1 MAGGFVPDDFDAT
14 IWENI
19 EPLTKDLM
27 ERQLSC
33 SSCIEGLISDS
44 SELAEHIS
52 ETGALLYIGM
62 TCDTESEEKK
72 ESFLDFMSNIRPKLS
87 EFSDALNR
95 RIVNHSS
102 VDDLPS
108 RYDLMLR
115 GMRTDVEIFRKENIP
130 LGVRQ
135 TELVTEAQTINGAM
149 TVEFEGQEMTFPQMS
164 KYLESNDRSQRQAA
178 WMAMSS
184 RRMEDSERLSEI
196 FDELIT
202 IRHQMATNAG
212 FESYTQY
219 MFRAMHRFDYT
230 IEDCLE
236 FHDSVES
243 VCMPILKK
251 INEER
256 CDGLGIGGLS
266 PWDVNEKGG
275 SGPDIHGRE
284 PLKPFGTV
292 DEMVEKLS
300 VMFHEI
306 SSDLGGKF
314 DKLIEMD
321 TLDLETRK
329 GKAPGGY
336 QYYLEKSRVPFI
348 FMNAA
353 GLQGDLET
361 MIHEAGHAFHS
372 LYCGHLELIDER
384 DYPIEFAEVASMSM
398 ELLTQPWWDKFYE
411 SEEADRARRAHLEGV
426 VFLLPWIAT
435 IDSFQHWIYANPGHS
450 KEERAEVWLSIRDKF
465 GSDMDWTGHT
475 DFRELSWQQQ
485 GHLFGVPFYYIE
497 YGIAQLGSL
506 QLWKTQMGD
515 PQKALDDYANAMSLG
530 NTRTL
535 PELFSAADLELG
547 FNEGHFM
554 TRWGLWR
561 QLCQSCPCS
570 LRTPGPTLIAQTLGC
585 HGKDCLA
592 LR

>member
-1 MAGGFVPDDFDAT
+1 MAGGFVPDVFDAT

-19 EPLTKDLM
+19 KPLADDLM
-27 ERQLSC
+27 ERELNC

-62 TCDTESEEKK
+62 TCDTESEEKR

-149 TVEFEGQEMTFPQMS
+149 TVEFEGEERTFPQMS

-178 WMAMSS
+178 WVAMSA

-196 FDELIT
+196 FDELVS

-236 FHDSVES
+236 FHESVES
-243 VCMPILKK
+243 VCMPILKR
-251 INEER
+251 INKDR
-256 CDGLGIGGLS
+256 RDGLGIGELS

-275 SGPDIHGRE
+275 SGPDIHGRD
-284 PLKPFGTV
+284 PLRPFETV

-300 VMFHEI
+300 EMFHEI

-314 DKLIEMD
+314 DKLVEMD
-321 TLDLETRK
+321 TLDLDTRK

-426 VFLLPWIAT
+426 AFLLPWIAT

-450 KEERAEVWLSIRDKF
+450 REERAEVWLSIRDKF
-465 GSDMDWTGHT
+465 GSEMDWTGHT

-506 QLWKTQMGD
+506 QLWKTQMSD
-515 PQKALDDYANAMSLG
+515 PQKALDDYANAMTLG

-547 FNEGHFM
+547 FNEVHFM
-554 TRWGLWR
+554 
-561 QLCQSCPCS
+561 S
-570 LRTPGPTLIAQTLGC
+570 LMGTVET
-585 HGKDCLA
+585 A
-592 LR
+592 LSELPA

>member
-1 MAGGFVPDDFDAT
+1 MGSGFVPDDFDAT
-14 IWENI
+14 SWENL
-19 EPLTKDLM
+19 EPFTNDLL
-27 ERQLSC
+27 ERELNC
-33 SSCIEGLISDS
+33 SSCLESLISDS

-72 ESFLDFMSNIRPKLS
+72 GAFLEFMSNVRPKLS

-95 RIVNHSS
+95 RIVSHPS

-130 LGVRQ
+130 LAVRQ
-135 TELVTEAQTINGAM
+135 TELVTESQTINGAM
-149 TVEFEGQEMTFPQMS
+149 TVEFDGEEMTFPQMS

-178 WMAMSS
+178 WMAMAA
-184 RRMEDSERLSEI
+184 RRMEDHERLSEI
-196 FDELIT
+196 FDDLVS
-202 IRHQMATNAG
+202 IRHQIALNAG
-212 FESYTQY
+212 FENYTEF

-236 FHDSVES
+236 FHASVES
-243 VCMPILKK
+243 VCMPILKQ

-256 CDGLGIGGLS
+256 CEGLEISELC

-275 SGPDIHGRE
+275 SGPDIHGRK
-284 PLKPFGTV
+284 PLRPFETV
-292 DEMVEKLS
+292 DEMVQKLS
-300 VMFHEI
+300 EMFHEI
-306 SSDLGGKF
+306 SNDLGGKF
-314 DKLIEMD
+314 DKLVEMD
-321 TLDLETRK
+321 TLDLDTRK

-372 LYCGHLELIDER
+372 LYCGHLELIEER

-398 ELLTQPWWDKFYE
+398 ELLTQPWWDKFYD
-411 SEEADRARRAHLEGV
+411 SEEAARARRTHLEGV

-450 KEERAEVWLSIRDKF
+450 REERAEVWLSIRDKF
-465 GSDMDWTGHT
+465 GSDMDWTGFT

-506 QLWKTQMGD
+506 QLWKTQMSD
-515 PQKALDDYANAMSLG
+515 PQKALDDYSSAMSLG

-535 PELFSAADLELG
+535 PDLFSAANLTLG
-547 FNEGHFM
+547 FDESHFM
-554 TRWGLWR
+554 NLMGAVETALSE
-561 QLCQSCPCS
+561 L
-570 LRTPGPTLIAQTLGC
+570 PT
-585 HGKDCLA
+585 
-592 LR
+592 

>member
-1 MAGGFVPDDFDAT
+1 MADGFVPDGFDAT

-19 EPLTKDLM
+19 EPLTNDLM

-149 TVEFEGQEMTFPQMS
+149 TVEFEDQEMTFPQMG

-178 WMAMSS
+178 WMTMSA

-256 CDGLGIGGLS
+256 CDGLGIGELS

-275 SGPDIHGRE
+275 SGPDIHGRR
-284 PLKPFGTV
+284 PLRPFETV

-306 SSDLGGKF
+306 SNDLGGKF
-314 DKLIEMD
+314 DKLVEMD

-475 DFRELSWQQQ
+475 DFKELSWQQQ

-554 TRWGLWR
+554 
-561 QLCQSCPCS
+561 S
-570 LRTPGPTLIAQTLGC
+570 LMGTVET
-585 HGKDCLA
+585 A
-592 LR
+592 LSELPV

>member
-1 MAGGFVPDDFDAT
+1 MAGGFVPDGFDAT

-19 EPLTKDLM
+19 QPLTNDLM

-33 SSCIEGLISDS
+33 SSCIQGLISDS

-115 GMRTDVEIFRKENIP
+115 GMRTDVEIFRKANIP

-135 TELVTEAQTINGAM
+135 TELVTKAQTINGAM

-178 WMAMSS
+178 WMAMSA

-256 CDGLGIGGLS
+256 CDGLGIGELS

-284 PLKPFGTV
+284 PLRPFETV

-314 DKLIEMD
+314 DKLVEMD

-426 VFLLPWIAT
+426 IFLLPWIAT

-554 TRWGLWR
+554 
-561 QLCQSCPCS
+561 S
-570 LRTPGPTLIAQTLGC
+570 LMGTVET
-585 HGKDCLA
+585 A
-592 LR
+592 LSELPV

>member
-1 MAGGFVPDDFDAT
+1 MESGFVPEGFNAT
-14 IWENI
+14 IWEDI
-19 EPLTKDLM
+19 EPLTNDLM
-27 ERQLSC
+27 ERELSC
-33 SSCIEGLISDS
+33 SSCIESLISDS

-62 TCDTESEEKK
+62 TCDTESEEKR
-72 ESFLDFMSNIRPKLS
+72 ESYLNFMSTIRPKLS

-95 RIVNHSS
+95 RIVQHPS
-102 VDDLPS
+102 VDDLPD

-149 TVEFEGQEMTFPQMS
+149 TVEFEGEERTFPQMS

-178 WMAMSS
+178 WVSIS
-184 RRMEDSERLSEI
+184 GRRMEDSERLSEI
-196 FDELIT
+196 FDELIS

-236 FHDSVES
+236 FHESVES
-243 VCMPILKK
+243 VCMPILES
-251 INEER
+251 INKDR
-256 CDGLGIGGLS
+256 CDGLGISELS

-284 PLKPFGTV
+284 PLRPFETV

-300 VMFHEI
+300 EMFHEI
-306 SSDLGGKF
+306 SNDLGGKF
-314 DKLIEMD
+314 DKLVEMD
-321 TLDLETRK
+321 TLDLDTRK

-398 ELLTQPWWDKFYE
+398 ELLTQPWWDKFYD
-411 SEEADRARRAHLEGV
+411 SEQADRARRAHLEGV

-450 KEERAEVWLSIRDKF
+450 REERAEVWLSIRDKF
-465 GSDMDWTGHT
+465 GSKMDWTGHT
-475 DFRELSWQQQ
+475 DLRELSWQAQ

-506 QLWKTQMGD
+506 QLWKTQMSD
-515 PQKALDDYANAMSLG
+515 PQKALDDYANAMTLG

-554 TRWGLWR
+554 
-561 QLCQSCPCS
+561 S
-570 LRTPGPTLIAQTLGC
+570 LMGTVETALSELPT
-585 HGKDCLA
+585 
-592 LR
+592 

>member
-1 MAGGFVPDDFDAT
+1 MENGFVPDDFDAT

-19 EPLTKDLM
+19 EPLADDLM
-27 ERQLSC
+27 ERELNC

-62 TCDTESEEKK
+62 TCDTESEEKR

-102 VDDLPS
+102 IDDLPS

-149 TVEFEGQEMTFPQMS
+149 TVEFEGEERTFPQMS

-178 WMAMSS
+178 WMAMSA
-184 RRMEDSERLSEI
+184 RRMDDSERLSEI
-196 FDELIT
+196 FDELIS
-202 IRHQMATNAG
+202 IRHKMATNAG

-236 FHDSVES
+236 FHESVES
-243 VCMPILKK
+243 VCMPILQI
-251 INEER
+251 INKER
-256 CDGLGIGGLS
+256 CDGLGISELS
-266 PWDVNEKGG
+266 PWDVNEKAG
-275 SGPDIHGRE
+275 SGPDIHGRD
-284 PLKPFGTV
+284 PLRPFETV
-292 DEMVEKLS
+292 GEMVEKLS
-300 VMFHEI
+300 EMFHEI
-306 SSDLGGKF
+306 SNDLGAKF
-314 DKLIEMD
+314 DKLVEMD
-321 TLDLETRK
+321 TLDLDTRK

-398 ELLTQPWWDKFYE
+398 ELLTQPWWDKFYD
-411 SEEADRARRAHLEGV
+411 SEEANRARRSHLEGV

-450 KEERAEVWLSIRDKF
+450 REERAEVWLSIRDKF

-506 QLWKTQMGD
+506 QLWKTQMSD

-554 TRWGLWR
+554 
-561 QLCQSCPCS
+561 S
-570 LRTPGPTLIAQTLGC
+570 LMGTVET
-585 HGKDCLA
+585 A
-592 LR
+592 LSELPV

>member
-1 MAGGFVPDDFDAT
+1 MSSGFVPDNFDAT

-19 EPLTKDLM
+19 EPLTNDLI
-27 ERQLSC
+27 ERELSC

-62 TCDTESEEKK
+62 TCDTESEEKRNA
-72 ESFLDFMSNIRPKLS
+72 FLGFMSNIRPKLS

-102 VDDLPS
+102 VDELPS

-149 TVEFEGQEMTFPQMS
+149 TVEFEGEERTFPQMS
-164 KYLESNDRSQRQAA
+164 KYLESNDRSKRQSA
-178 WMAMSS
+178 WMAMAE

-196 FDELIT
+196 FDELIS
-202 IRHQMATNAG
+202 IRHQMATNSG

-219 MFRAMHRFDYT
+219 MFRAMHRFDYS

-236 FHDSVES
+236 FHESVES

-256 CDGLGIGGLS
+256 CDGLGIGELS

-275 SGPDIHGRE
+275 SGPDIHGRD
-284 PLKPFGTV
+284 PLRPFETV

-300 VMFHEI
+300 EMFHEI
-306 SSDLGGKF
+306 SNDLGGKF
-314 DKLIEMD
+314 DKLVEMD
-321 TLDLETRK
+321 TLDLDTRK

-450 KEERAEVWLSIRDKF
+450 REERAEVWLSIRDKF

-506 QLWKTQMGD
+506 QLWKAQMSD

-554 TRWGLWR
+554 
-561 QLCQSCPCS
+561 S
-570 LRTPGPTLIAQTLGC
+570 LMGTVESALSELPT
-585 HGKDCLA
+585 
-592 LR
+592 

>member
-1 MAGGFVPDDFDAT
+1 MADGFVPDGFDAT

-19 EPLTKDLM
+19 EPLTNDLM

-115 GMRTDVEIFRKENIP
+115 GMRTDVEIFRKANIP

-135 TELVTEAQTINGAM
+135 TELVTTAQTINGAM

-178 WMAMSS
+178 WMAMSA
-184 RRMEDSERLSEI
+184 RRMEDSERLSDI

-256 CDGLGIGGLS
+256 CEGLGIGELG

-284 PLKPFGTV
+284 PLRPFETV

-314 DKLIEMD
+314 DKLVEMD

-426 VFLLPWIAT
+426 IFLLPWIAT

-554 TRWGLWR
+554 
-561 QLCQSCPCS
+561 S
-570 LRTPGPTLIAQTLGC
+570 LMGTVET
-585 HGKDCLA
+585 A
-592 LR
+592 LSELPV

>member
-1 MAGGFVPDDFDAT
+1 MESGFVPEGFNAT
-14 IWENI
+14 IWEDI
-19 EPLTKDLM
+19 EPLTNDLM
-27 ERQLSC
+27 ERELSC
-33 SSCIEGLISDS
+33 SSCIESLISDS

-62 TCDTESEEKK
+62 TCDTESEEKR
-72 ESFLDFMSNIRPKLS
+72 ESYLNFMSTIRPKLS

-95 RIVNHSS
+95 RIVQHPS
-102 VDDLPS
+102 VDDLPD

-149 TVEFEGQEMTFPQMS
+149 TVEFEGEERTFPQMS

-178 WMAMSS
+178 WVSIS
-184 RRMEDSERLSEI
+184 GRRMEDSERLSEI
-196 FDELIT
+196 FDELIS

-236 FHDSVES
+236 FHESVES
-243 VCMPILKK
+243 VCMPILES
-251 INEER
+251 INKDR
-256 CDGLGIGGLS
+256 CDGLGISELS

-284 PLKPFGTV
+284 PLRPFETV

-300 VMFHEI
+300 EMFHEI
-306 SSDLGGKF
+306 SNDLGGKF
-314 DKLIEMD
+314 DKLVEMD
-321 TLDLETRK
+321 TLDLDTRK

-398 ELLTQPWWDKFYE
+398 ELLTQPWWDKFYD
-411 SEEADRARRAHLEGV
+411 SEQADRARRTHLEGV

-450 KEERAEVWLSIRDKF
+450 REERAEVWLSIRDRF
-465 GSDMDWTGHT
+465 GSKMDWTGHT
-475 DFRELSWQQQ
+475 DFRELSWQTQ

-506 QLWKTQMGD
+506 QLWKTQMSD
-515 PQKALDDYANAMSLG
+515 PQKALDDYANAMTLG

-535 PELFSAADLELG
+535 PELFAAADLELG

-554 TRWGLWR
+554 
-561 QLCQSCPCS
+561 S
-570 LRTPGPTLIAQTLGC
+570 LMGTVGTALSELPT
-585 HGKDCLA
+585 
-592 LR
+592 

>member
-1 MAGGFVPDDFDAT
+1 MAGGFVPDGFDAT

-19 EPLTKDLM
+19 QPLTNDLM

-135 TELVTEAQTINGAM
+135 TELVTKAQTINGAM

-178 WMAMSS
+178 WMAMSA

-256 CDGLGIGGLS
+256 CEGLGIGELG

-284 PLKPFGTV
+284 PLRPFETV

-314 DKLIEMD
+314 DKLVEMD

-426 VFLLPWIAT
+426 IFLLPWIAT

-554 TRWGLWR
+554 
-561 QLCQSCPCS
+561 S
-570 LRTPGPTLIAQTLGC
+570 LMGTVET
-585 HGKDCLA
+585 A
-592 LR
+592 LSELPV

>member
-1 MAGGFVPDDFDAT
+1 MAGGFVPDVFDAT

-19 EPLTKDLM
+19 KPLADDLM
-27 ERQLSC
+27 ERELNC

-62 TCDTESEEKK
+62 TCDTESEEKR

-149 TVEFEGQEMTFPQMS
+149 TVEFEGEERTFPQMS

-178 WMAMSS
+178 WVAMSA

-196 FDELIT
+196 FDELVS
-202 IRHQMATNAG
+202 IRHQMATNSG

-251 INEER
+251 INKDR
-256 CDGLGIGGLS
+256 RDGLGIGELS

-284 PLKPFGTV
+284 PLRPFETV

-300 VMFHEI
+300 EMFHEI
-306 SSDLGGKF
+306 SSDLGEKF
-314 DKLIEMD
+314 DKLVEMD
-321 TLDLETRK
+321 TLDLDTRK

-426 VFLLPWIAT
+426 AFLLPWIAT

-450 KEERAEVWLSIRDKF
+450 REERAEVWLSIRDKF
-465 GSDMDWTGHT
+465 GSEMDWTGHT

-506 QLWKTQMGD
+506 QLWKTQMSD
-515 PQKALDDYANAMSLG
+515 PQKALDDYANAMTLG

-554 TRWGLWR
+554 
-561 QLCQSCPCS
+561 S
-570 LRTPGPTLIAQTLGC
+570 LMGTVET
-585 HGKDCLA
+585 A
-592 LR
+592 LSELPA

>member
-1 MAGGFVPDDFDAT
+1 MADGFVPDGFDAT

-19 EPLTKDLM
+19 EPLTNDLM

-102 VDDLPS
+102 VGDLPS

-149 TVEFEGQEMTFPQMS
+149 TVEFEGQEMTFPQMG

-178 WMAMSS
+178 WMTMSA

-202 IRHQMATNAG
+202 IRHQMAINAG

-219 MFRAMHRFDYT
+219 IFRAMHRFDYT

-256 CDGLGIGGLS
+256 CDGLGIGELS

-275 SGPDIHGRE
+275 SGPDIHGRK
-284 PLKPFGTV
+284 PLRPFETV

-306 SSDLGGKF
+306 SNDLGGKF
-314 DKLIEMD
+314 DKLVEMD

-475 DFRELSWQQQ
+475 DFKELSWQQQ

-535 PELFSAADLELG
+535 PELFAAADLELG

-554 TRWGLWR
+554 
-561 QLCQSCPCS
+561 S
-570 LRTPGPTLIAQTLGC
+570 LMGTVET
-585 HGKDCLA
+585 A
-592 LR
+592 LSELPV

>member
-1 MAGGFVPDDFDAT
+1 MAGGFVPDGFDAT

-19 EPLTKDLM
+19 QPLTNDLM

-135 TELVTEAQTINGAM
+135 TELVTKAQTINGAM

-178 WMAMSS
+178 WMAMSA

-256 CDGLGIGGLS
+256 CEGLGIGELG

-275 SGPDIHGRE
+275 SGPDIHGRR
-284 PLKPFGTV
+284 PLRPFETV

-306 SSDLGGKF
+306 SNDLGGKF
-314 DKLIEMD
+314 DKLVEMD

-426 VFLLPWIAT
+426 IFLLPWIAT

-554 TRWGLWR
+554 
-561 QLCQSCPCS
+561 S
-570 LRTPGPTLIAQTLGC
+570 LMGTVET
-585 HGKDCLA
+585 A
-592 LR
+592 LSELPV